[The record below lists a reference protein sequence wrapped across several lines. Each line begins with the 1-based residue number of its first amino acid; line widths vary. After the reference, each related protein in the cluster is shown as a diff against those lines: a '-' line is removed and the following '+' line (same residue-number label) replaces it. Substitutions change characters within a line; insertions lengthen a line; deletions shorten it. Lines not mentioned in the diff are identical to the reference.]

1 MEAWGERPGLTPSLL
16 PCGSP
21 AWLEASR
28 GEGVWPSVVDVVGG
42 YVCYRIIS
50 SREACLSVL
59 GFTSAGLGF
68 GSLE

>member
-1 MEAWGERPGLTPSLL
+1 MGREAGSDSITPALWLPSLAR
-16 PCGSP
+16 SQQR
-21 AWLEASR
+21 ER
-28 GEGVWPSVVDVVGG
+28 GFWPSVVDVVRG
-42 YVCYRIIS
+42 YVCYRIIL